1 MRVVSD
7 LKLACHVGYLS
18 RGDPELLSQNLCTY
32 ARMCACVC
40 VRIVHLWMQTETYV
54 RLCETLLHNTKALR
68 EVLTHTRMHV

>member
-1 MRVVSD
+1 VRVVSD

-40 VRIVHLWMQTETYV
+40 EDSASLD
-54 RLCETLLHNTKALR
+54 AD
-68 EVLTHTRMHV
+68 